1 MTPTEDRDLI
11 RRALK
16 GDQRAF
22 EALYRAHRPRVYAV
36 VVRRAADRDE
46 TEDLIQ
52 ITFMRAFQALKGFR
66 GDAAFSTWLTQIA
79 LNVCASH
86 LRAQQVRQGCETA
99 SADSLRLA
107 ERAPVHEESPEEA
120 IYGRWRRERVRQGI
134 QTLPARYRE
143 AVWLR
148 YVQDRS
154 YREIT
159 RTLQVPMGTVKTWL
173 CRARRQLQGEFRKAG
188 LLAA

>member
-16 GDQRAF
+16 GDQKAF
-22 EALYRAHRPRVYAV
+22 TALYRAHRPRIYAV

-52 ITFMRAFQALKGFR
+52 ITFIRAFQALGGFR

-86 LRAQQVRQGCETA
+86 LRAQQVRQGYETG
-99 SADSLRLA
+99 DPLDRI
-107 ERAPVHEESPEEA
+107 ERTPAHGESPEETA
-120 IYGRWRRERVRQGI
+120 FARRRQDLVKKGI
-134 QTLPARYRE
+134 QTLPLRYRE
-143 AVWLR
+143 AVYLR

-159 RTLQVPMGTVKTWL
+159 EALRAPMGTVKTWL
-173 CRARRQLQGEFRKAG
+173 CRARRQLQGEFRKSG

>member
-36 VVRRAADRDE
+36 VVRRAEDRDE

-52 ITFMRAFQALKGFR
+52 VTFIRAFQALRGFR

-86 LRAQQVRQGCETA
+86 LRAQQVRQGYEA
-99 SADSLRLA
+99 ANAEALRCA
-107 ERAPVHEESPEEA
+107 ERASACDESPEAA
-120 IYGRWRRERVRQGI
+120 IYGRWRREAVRQGI
-134 QTLPARYRE
+134 QTLPPRYRE
-143 AVWLR
+143 AVYLR

-159 RTLQVPMGTVKTWL
+159 RALQVPMGTVKTWL
-173 CRARRQLQGEFRKAG
+173 CRARRQLQGEFRKSG

>member
-1 MTPTEDRDLI
+1 MTPTQDRDLI

-22 EALYRAHRPRVYAV
+22 ESLYRAHRPRVYAV

-46 TEDLIQ
+46 TEDLVQ

-86 LRAQQVRQGCETA
+86 LRAQQVRQGYEA
-99 SADSLRLA
+99 GDPLDRI
-107 ERAPVHEESPEEA
+107 ERTPAHGESPEEA
-120 IYGRWRRERVRQGI
+120 AFARRRQDLVKEGI
-134 QTLPARYRE
+134 RTLPARYRE
-143 AVWLR
+143 AVYLR

-159 RTLQVPMGTVKTWL
+159 EALQAPMGTVKTWL
-173 CRARRQLQGEFRKAG
+173 CRARRQLQGEFQKSG

>member
-1 MTPTEDRDLI
+1 MTSTEDRDLI
-11 RRALK
+11 RCALK

-36 VVRRAADRDE
+36 VVRRTADRDE
-46 TEDLIQ
+46 TEDMIQ
-52 ITFMRAFQALKGFR
+52 VTFIRAFQALKGFR

-86 LRAQQVRQGCETA
+86 LRAQQVRQGWEAMDHLHRIEQTPA
-99 SADSLRLA
+99 
-107 ERAPVHEESPEEA
+107 HGESPEEA
-120 IYGRWRRERVRQGI
+120 IYGRWRQELVRQGI
-134 QTLPARYRE
+134 QTLPSRYQE
-143 AVWLR
+143 AVYLR

-154 YREIT
+154 YRDIT

-173 CRARRQLQGEFRKAG
+173 CRARRQLQGEFRKSG